1 LFKRILMA
9 HDSSLCGWNA
19 FDVALDLARKYGAE
33 LIVLHAI
40 DTSSVPDIPH
50 KDVLIKPL
58 EERAKKLEEEVKK
71 RLEESGIRGKFVVV
85 RDRPVDAIVRSAEE
99 YGADLIVL
107 GARGL
112 GIVSGY
118 LLGSVSTKVVLT
130 SKKSVLVV
138 KGDAPAASRL

>member
-1 LFKRILMA
+1 MFKRILMA